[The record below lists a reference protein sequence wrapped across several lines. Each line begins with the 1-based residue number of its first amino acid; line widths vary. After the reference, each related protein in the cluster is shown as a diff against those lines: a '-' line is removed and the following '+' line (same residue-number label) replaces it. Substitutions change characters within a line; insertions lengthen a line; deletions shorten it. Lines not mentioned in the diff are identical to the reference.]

1 MAFDSKGPPRGI
13 TEEESQRNRVM
24 SRRMR
29 QDARSASEQFAE
41 SVSSPTFA
49 IVLGLMLALLT
60 ILAPV
65 VAFITPIIFAAA
77 CFFIM
82 RRRRYDRLPL
92 RLPAAITKAPHWF
105 DGMPAWMRKAL
116 LLPDMKAPVTDY
128 GSPLP
133 GRTAFAPA
141 RGGVFIGNENTTGLE
156 LWQTPQDF
164 LTHMLL
170 LGTTGAGKTEA
181 LVSLFFSALSTGAGG
196 AYTDAKA
203 SPKLAMQIF
212 QLLRFL
218 GRDDDFRIISY
229 FTSQL
234 VKPSGTPERISNT
247 NNMFAFG
254 PAELLTQLL
263 TSLIPS
269 SSGDNAIFS
278 QNAETLASAL
288 MYPLVWR
295 RDNLKHPLSISVIRA
310 HLNLQKCV
318 ELATDAQMPESM
330 RLPLMSFLT
339 GVGWQRDKP
348 LDGQPRSLP
357 EQFGYARGYFNLAL
371 AQLTDTYGHIHDT
384 DTGEIDMADIITQR
398 RVMVTML
405 PALQKSPEQ
414 LGMLGKII
422 LSGQRNAAAVGL
434 GARVEGTSA
443 DVLDNLPVDTSNI
456 FLAVTD
462 EYGAIPTPGYAEIL
476 TQGRGLGVG
485 AIIASQDSSGIIKGD
500 EHAYKQIVENTTQ
513 KLIMRVESAMDTWD
527 LVAGVAGEQEI
538 FRTQGMR
545 LGGENPAS
553 MGISYRGS
561 RDITIEKASRVVL
574 QDFQE
579 QVEGEFHLFSRG
591 KLVRGRV
598 FYSSPPLEG
607 RQLRVHRMI
616 PCRTPDA
623 QILSLQYGKLSGLAK
638 IISDMADI
646 AHPWA
651 DGYWSPPAD
660 VEGGEDGAF
669 EVIHEIAAIDG
680 RLKDALPTSMNEAA
694 LQAVMD
700 FATQSDLDGQGGDED
715 SEDGDDSGDAGMDV
729 LEKARQVRGR
739 DGEFASSDETV
750 PVSGGGVVDVAAPQ
764 FDAPERSVGDALTN
778 ESADDLYALT
788 IGELLERQLPKP
800 ENTDPPN
807 DKPRSAPDR
816 RIQQMDGLIEEIA
829 QIDMKAGASPEVAT
843 ENASRVARVVID
855 RVNDVSYPTQPKP
868 DKKTPEQAAGSAD
881 HVARIAERIRKARR
895 GA

>member
-13 TEEESQRNRVM
+13 TEEESQRNRLL

-29 QDARSASEQFAE
+29 QDARPASAQFAE
-41 SVSSPTFA
+41 VLSNPSSV
-49 IVLGLMLALLT
+49 IVIGLMLAVLVALAPAT
-60 ILAPV
+60 AFGAPV
-65 VAFITPIIFAAA
+65 VFAAFCA
-77 CFFIM
+77 FVA

-92 RLPAAITKAPHWF
+92 RLPAAITKIPNWF
-105 DGMPAWMRKAL
+105 DDMPSWLRRAF

-141 RGGVFIGNENTTGLE
+141 RGGVFIGNENGTGLE

-295 RDNLKHPLSISVIRA
+295 RDNLKQPLSISVIRA
-310 HLNLQKCV
+310 HLNLQKCA

-330 RLPLMSFLT
+330 RLPLVSFLT

-443 DVLDNLPVDTSNI
+443 DVLDNLPVDTNNI

-513 KLIMRVESAMDTWD
+513 KFIMRVESAMDTWD
-527 LVAGVAGEQEI
+527 LVSGVAGDQEI
-538 FRTQGMR
+538 FRTQSMR

-561 RDITIEKASRVVL
+561 RDISVEKVSRVVL

-579 QVEGEFHLFSRG
+579 QIEGEFHLFSRG
-591 KLVRGRV
+591 KLVRGKV
-598 FYSSPPLEG
+598 FYSSPPLDG

-616 PCRTPDA
+616 PCRTPDVE
-623 QILSLQYGKLSGLAK
+623 ILSLQYGKLLGLAK
-638 IISDMADI
+638 TLGEMA
-646 AHPWA
+646 AMPEPWA
-651 DGYWSPPAD
+651 DGYWMPFQDTQGNQSEFKRID
-660 VEGGEDGAF
+660 
-669 EVIHEIAAIDG
+669 EIATIES
-680 RLKDALPTSMNEAA
+680 RMKDSIQNGMNESAIMA
-694 LQAVMD
+694 IHA
-700 FATQSDLDGQGGDED
+700 FGATDQDDTDND
-715 SEDGDDSGDAGMDV
+715 IDGDDDGGGTPDNGNAGSAV
-729 LEKARQVRGR
+729 LEKAKAKQESLGRHDARKRQI
-739 DGEFASSDETV
+739 GE
-750 PVSGGGVVDVAAPQ
+750 
-764 FDAPERSVGDALTN
+764 ALTD
-778 ESADDLYALT
+778 ESADALFNLS
-788 IGELLERQLPKP
+788 IRPISEILERSSQPAP
-800 ENTDPPN
+800 DSATEINRSGSAHASGTDETSPPP
-807 DKPRSAPDR
+807 DPRSQEADKFLEDLT
-816 RIQQMDGLIEEIA
+816 RIDTM
-829 QIDMKAGASPEVAT
+829 AGSEPSVAK
-843 ENASRVARVVID
+843 ENARKVVQVVID
-855 RVNDVSYPTQPKP
+855 RANDVSYPTQPKP
-868 DKKTPEQAAGSAD
+868 NKKTPAQVSDSAD
-881 HVARIAERIRKARR
+881 HVARIAERIRRNRKKT
-895 GA
+895 

>member
-443 DVLDNLPVDTSNI
+443 DVLDNLPVDTNNI

-591 KLVRGRV
+591 KLVRGKV

-623 QILSLQYGKLSGLAK
+623 QVLSLQYGKLSGLAK
-638 IISDMADI
+638 TISDMADLTN
-646 AHPWA
+646 PWP
-651 DGYWSPPAD
+651 DGYWSHAD
-660 VEGGEDGAF
+660 ARGGADGAF
-669 EVIHEIAAIDG
+669 SAIDEIVAIDG
-680 RLKDALPTSMNEAA
+680 RLKDALPTLMNEAA

-700 FATQSDLDGQGGDED
+700 FASQSDLDGQGDDDEQD
-715 SEDGDDSGDAGMDV
+715 SGGGGDAGMSV
-729 LEKARQVRGR
+729 LEKARQVIRKR
-739 DGEFASSDETV
+739 DSEFDPSNAAH
-750 PVSGGGVVDVAAPQ
+750 PVAGGDATDAT
-764 FDAPERSVGDALTN
+764 APEIDSSGRPIGDALTD
-778 ESADDLYALT
+778 ESAGDLYALT
-788 IGELLERQLPKP
+788 IGELLDRQLPKP
-800 ENTDPPN
+800 EIVDLP
-807 DKPRSAPDR
+807 DESPRSAPDR

-829 QIDMKAGASPEVAT
+829 QIEMKSGAAPAVAT
-843 ENASRVARVVID
+843 ENAGRVARVVID

-868 DKKTPEQAAGSAD
+868 GKKTPEQAAGSAD

-895 GA
+895 GE